1 MNPDDI
7 SVYSYRLLK
16 KIFSIGFKD
25 YDFIMSR
32 QDGNSHRFHNLDYV
46 LEINYRSE
54 FIKGPVSTEIDPL
67 VICYFCHMHL

>member
-32 QDGNSHRFHNLDYV
+32 QDGNSHRCHNLDYV

-54 FIKGPVSTEIDPL
+54 FIKRSSIDRN
-67 VICYFCHMHL
+67 